1 MNPIEKTY
9 SIGAV
14 ANMAG
19 LPKYK
24 VRHWCD
30 KYLPHIQR
38 IDIGGGQ
45 HRRFSEKD
53 VKLIRQ
59 IKEFMEG
66 GHTLK
71 SAVDKALHSF
81 KEE

>member
-1 MNPIEKTY
+1 MNPTVKTY

-24 VRHWCD
+24 VRHWCN
-30 KYLPHIQR
+30 KYLHHIER
-38 IDIGGGQ
+38 IDIGDSR
-45 HRRFSEKD
+45 HRRFTEKD
-53 VKLIRQ
+53 VELIRQ

-81 KEE
+81 KE